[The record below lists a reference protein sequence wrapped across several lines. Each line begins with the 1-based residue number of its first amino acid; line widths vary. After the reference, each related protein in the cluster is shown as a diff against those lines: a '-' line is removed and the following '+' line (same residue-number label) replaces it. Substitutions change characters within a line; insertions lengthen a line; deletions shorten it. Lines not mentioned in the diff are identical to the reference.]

1 MPEPIPW
8 DELPTKIQIAV
19 HDALESAITELA
31 TEVYDTAPPF
41 DSQPPA
47 LRLAHHLARISAAT
61 IITKR
66 LTSESREEAYEAGA
80 VEGSPANYSDLA
92 YAAGITREGARK
104 RWPGAV
110 PDAKPGR
117 PRKQV
122 TVLFTGGPAEWDG
135 YTMQYPASTLEGEL
149 ESIGA
154 HLVVSGDQ
162 VPEDVPAD
170 ARAHYAPAD
179 GGLRHIWEFKGWVPA

>member
-8 DELPTKIQIAV
+8 DDLPIKIQIVV

-47 LRLAHHLARISAAT
+47 LRLSHYLARISAAT
-61 IITKR
+61 IITER
-66 LTSESREEAYEAGA
+66 LTSKIRAEAYKAGA

-104 RWPGAV
+104 RFSGAV
-110 PDAKPGR
+110 PDARPGR

-122 TVLFTGGPAEWDG
+122 TVTFQGGPDEWDG
-135 YTMQYPASTLEGEL
+135 YRMEYPASTLDGDL
-149 ESIGA
+149 DTVGA
-154 HLVVSGDQ
+154 YLVVDAI
-162 VPEDVPAD
+162 PEDVPAGS
-170 ARAHYAPAD
+170 RAHYAPTD

>member
-1 MPEPIPW
+1 MSEPIPW
-8 DELPTKIQIAV
+8 DDLPTKIQIAV

-31 TEVYDTAPPF
+31 TELYDTSPPF

-61 IITKR
+61 IITER
-66 LTSESREEAYEAGA
+66 LTSETRGEAYEAGA

-104 RWPGAV
+104 RFSGAV
-110 PDAKPGR
+110 PDARPGR

-135 YTMQYPASTLEGEL
+135 YTMQYPASTLDGDL
-149 ESIGA
+149 DTVGA
-154 HLVVSGDQ
+154 YLVVDAA
-162 VPEDVPAD
+162 PEGVPAGS
-170 ARAHYAPAD
+170 RAHYAPAD